1 MKKKLLIIFTLIFL
15 ALAGFVTFFVL
26 KSKKNNEEGVTSIVS
41 TLYTETKDGVFYV
54 YTSYGYDVE
63 FKLRYIDYS
72 SNKDV
77 VVCDK
82 PNCKH
87 GDEDCN
93 GYYGALSNNNFITSL
108 FDYKDKLYITY
119 IENDTNIAGVSSVTL
134 YEQDFSGN
142 NRKALFTTDHE
153 LVQDYVIADG
163 VLYYF
168 TAYCDKEYMKQFEDR
183 TDMMSLTQEESDGI
197 ESHQCSSLWAYD
209 FETGKNY
216 AVIEEFGEYNCNL
229 GGIGIIP
236 YVEEDSETKNTDG
249 FYLYQEING
258 DNGFENT
265 VFYYYN
271 YKDNECEENVFPEIA
286 DYNIRNATA
295 QCIYENRYYFFSKRD
310 NEYLQLCYD
319 IDSKACDILAYC
331 DETLEASLMDNKII
345 YNMGYG
351 TEKTD
356 EFREYKRYAYYD
368 LKNGEYYVLND
379 EAPLPKYSSG
389 DRGIIDYTDYYAIDY
404 EGEVIDKYKYTTVDM
419 NEYFENNYHIM
430 EAEDI
435 GIHIRN

>member
-1 MKKKLLIIFTLIFL
+1 MKKKLLIIFALIVL
-15 ALAGFVTFFVL
+15 VVAGFVIFFMF
-26 KSKKNNEEGVTSIVS
+26 KSKNKVEEGVTSIVS
-41 TLYTETKDGVFYV
+41 TLHTETDDGVFYV
-54 YTSYGYDVE
+54 YNSYGHDVE
-63 FKLRYIDYS
+63 FRLRYIDYA

-87 GDEDCN
+87 NDENCN
-93 GYYGALSNNNFITSL
+93 GYYGTLSNNNFITGM
-108 FDYKDKLYITY
+108 FDYNDKLYVTY
-119 IENDTNIAGVSSVTL
+119 IENDTNIAGVSSFTL

-168 TAYCDKEYMKQFEDR
+168 TAYCDKEYMKQFEGR

-209 FETGKNY
+209 FKTGENY
-216 AVIEEFGEYNCNL
+216 VVIEEFGKYNCNL
-229 GGIGIIP
+229 EGIGIIP
-236 YVEEDSETKNTDG
+236 YVEDSSETKSTDG
-249 FYLYQEING
+249 FYLYQEIGG

-265 VFYYYN
+265 IFYYYN
-271 YKDNECEENVFPEIA
+271 YKDNKCEENVFPEIS
-286 DYNIRNATA
+286 DYNIRNVTA
-295 QCIYENRYYFFSKRD
+295 QCIYESKYYFLSKVD

-319 IDSKACDILAYC
+319 IDSGDYDILAYC
-331 DETLEASLMDNKII
+331 DASLDAYLMDNKII

-351 TEKTD
+351 TEGTD
-356 EFREYKRYAYYD
+356 EFRKYIRYAYYD
-368 LKNGEYYVLND
+368 LKKGDYYVLNA
-379 EAPLPKYSSG
+379 EAPAPKYSSG

-404 EGEVIDKYKYTTVDM
+404 EGEVIDKYKYTTTDM
-419 NEYFENNYHIM
+419 NKYFEDNYHIM
-430 EAEDI
+430 GDENM
-435 GIHIRN
+435 GIHIRK